1 MITDIESAKRVAT
14 DRAAEIG
21 SRYNAIFWLR
31 NEKSID
37 AARAIVEVVENSGDS
52 ELLQH
57 DSVYVLGQLGHRE
70 LVPFLIHVLGSEG
83 YTPIVRHEAGEAL
96 ANFPEDKLQ
105 ILPELRK
112 HESSEVEVISSTA
125 KLAIAKLERFDPDH
139 NGYNKTVVG
148 TIEPAEPLTEETL
161 NALLVARGVG
171 REDLPGLLLDPSV
184 EEFTKYGILYY
195 FRNVYSPLGERA
207 ILTLLS
213 AENREKTSALI
224 RHETCFVLGQLDSSA
239 RSETLRKG
247 LQTCIRDKAENP
259 IVRHEAVLA
268 YAAIFGEDDFIEQTK
283 SDPEPMVSESAKC
296 LQ

>member
-1 MITDIESAKRVAT
+1 MITDIESAKRVAM
-14 DRAAEIG
+14 DRSAEIG

-31 NEKSID
+31 NEKSLE
-37 AARAIVEVVENSGDS
+37 AAEAIIEVVENSGDS

-57 DSVYVLGQLGHRE
+57 DSVYILGQLGHTQ
-70 LVPFLIHVLGSEG
+70 VVQFLINVLGSEKF
-83 YTPIVRHEAGEAL
+83 TAIVRHEAGEAL
-96 ANFPEDKLQ
+96 ANFPEEKLR

-112 HESSEVEVISSTA
+112 FEDSEVEVISSTA
-125 KLAIAKLERFDPDH
+125 KLAIAKLERFNPEH

-148 TIEPAEPLTEETL
+148 TTEPAEPLTEETL
-161 NALLVARGVG
+161 TAFLVSKGAAK
-171 REDLPGLLLDPSV
+171 EDLPSLLLDPSV

-247 LQTCIRDKAENP
+247 LQTCIRDSTENP

-283 SDPEPMVSESAKC
+283 SDPEPMVAESAKC